1 MHRRDALAA
10 VGAVA
15 LPTAAGCAA
24 TDPPTAEPSEGFA
37 EFRLR
42 LINERDYPVDAFV
55 TIRSMDGAFEEEL
68 TVVGLAPGVTD
79 DTREVAFPR
88 DTYEVHS
95 PATDPPSYT
104 WHADRCAVLRLTL
117 TFGTDDAAGE
127 TACLREWDDG

>member
-10 VGAVA
+10 LGAAA
-15 LPTAAGCAA
+15 LPTVAGCATA
-24 TDPPTAEPSEGFA
+24 PPTAEPPEGFA

-42 LINERDYPVDAFV
+42 LINERDHPVDSFV

-68 TVVGLAPGVTD
+68 TFVGLDPGVTD

-95 PATDPPSYT
+95 PATDMPSFV
-104 WHADRCAVLRLTL
+104 WHADRCEVLRLTL
-117 TFGTDDAAGE
+117 TFRNDDATGE
-127 TACLREWDDG
+127 TECLREWAKG